1 MNRANALTLLTVL
14 VLSAS
19 ALAGIATAG
28 SVSNE
33 IPQGYMGHVYLDV
46 TTGSMTWEANPAPL
60 AAVDV
65 YRTGPSALGGLTST
79 DFTARWGDE
88 VTTTATGILDQND
101 FTVFNAPPATSAGN
115 LMTATFNIVF
125 YDDATLAVL
134 GGYTTGTIDFG
145 NGLPAGFYAMVTISG
160 LAAFNIDL
168 NTTNVFLTQQIATHT
183 GPASRVGIVIMS
195 PPVEVGVGSPT
206 VFIAASTI
214 GPAAFYNVNGVA
226 QADPGYRIAIAQ
238 PVPTEPTT
246 WGGVK
251 GRYR

>member
-1 MNRANALTLLTVL
+1 MNRAIALTLLTVF
-14 VLSAS
+14 VFSS
-19 ALAGIATAG
+19 VLAGIATAG
-28 SVSNE
+28 SVSSE
-33 IPQGYMGHVYLDV
+33 LPQGYMGHVYLDV
-46 TTGSMTWEANPAPL
+46 TTGTTTWEANPAPL

-79 DFTARWGDE
+79 DFNARWGDE

-101 FTVFNAPPATSAGN
+101 FTVFNAPPATSAGS
-115 LMTATFNIVF
+115 LMTATFHIVF

-134 GGYTTGTIDFG
+134 GNYTTATIDFG
-145 NGLPAGFYAMVTISG
+145 SGLPAGFYAMVTVSG

-168 NTTNVFLTQQIATHT
+168 NTTNIFLTQQIATHT
-183 GPASRVGIVIMS
+183 GPASRVGIVLMS
-195 PPVEVGVGSPT
+195 PPVEVGAGSPT

-214 GPAAFYNVNGVA
+214 GPAAFYSVNGVA
-226 QADPGYRIAIAQ
+226 QADPGYRIATAQ
-238 PVPTEPTT
+238 PVPAERKT

>member
-1 MNRANALTLLTVL
+1 MKRANALILATSL
-14 VLSAS
+14 VLCVSVPA
-19 ALAGIATAG
+19 AIAAADTVT
-28 SVSNE
+28 SE
-33 IPQGYMGHVYLDV
+33 PLRGYMGHVTLDV
-46 TTGSMTWEANPAPL
+46 TTGTMTWEANPAPL

-65 YRTGPSALGGLTST
+65 YRTGTSALGGLTST

-88 VTTTATGILDQND
+88 VTTTGTGILDEND
-101 FTVFNAPPATSAGN
+101 FTIFNAPPATSAGS

-125 YDDATLAVL
+125 YDDANITIL

-145 NGLPAGFYAMVTISG
+145 TGLPAGFYATVTVTG
-160 LAAFNIDL
+160 LAALNINL
-168 NTTNVFLTQQIATHT
+168 NTTNIFLTQQVATHT
-183 GPASRVGIVIMS
+183 GPASRVGVVLMS
-195 PPVEVGVGSPT
+195 PPVLVGTGSPT

-214 GPAAFYNVNGVA
+214 GPGAFYNVNGVP

-238 PVPTEPTT
+238 PVPTEAKT